1 MGREPTCSSPAPAPP
16 PSSPTPSPAGPGSPP
31 PLPLPTLPLP
41 RLGQWPRRLDTPSP
55 PAASR
60 FLCQTKRDGSGA
72 GPGRLG
78 RTPAKGGLAGRGGT
92 RAQWPWPWVSGRRCG
107 AQPREGWG
115 GNRPP
120 QPSPALGGQMGQ
132 EWAGAGRSSRPQ
144 RPDGRHTWPVTH
156 SQDTQSWITHVE
168 MQMCMCVHA
177 HIFGHTAQ
185 LEGSQFPQQGLNPGH
200 ASKSAKSNP

>member
-60 FLCQTKRDGSGA
+60 FLCQTKRGRQRGRTGA
-72 GPGRLG
+72 AGAHPQPREAWPAGEGREPSGPGPGSLD
-78 RTPAKGGLAGRGGT
+78 AAVGLSPGRGGEET
-92 RAQWPWPWVSGRRCG
+92 GLPSPA
-107 AQPREGWG
+107 
-115 GNRPP
+115 
-120 QPSPALGGQMGQ
+120 QPSPGRADG
-132 EWAGAGRSSRPQ
+132 AGVGRSSCPQ
-144 RPDGRHTWPVTH
+144 RPAGRHTWPVTH

-168 MQMCMCVHA
+168 MQMCMCVHT
-177 HIFGHTAQ
+177 HT
-185 LEGSQFPQQGLNPGH
+185 
-200 ASKSAKSNP
+200 

>member
-1 MGREPTCSSPAPAPP
+1 MGTLVPVPSRCQPEP
-16 PSSPTPSPAGPGSPP
+16 
-31 PLPLPTLPLP
+31 
-41 RLGQWPRRLDTPSP
+41 
-55 PAASR
+55 
-60 FLCQTKRDGSGA
+60 
-72 GPGRLG
+72 
-78 RTPAKGGLAGRGGT
+78 
-92 RAQWPWPWVSGRRCG
+92 RAQRAAPWPWVSGRRCG

-144 RPDGRHTWPVTH
+144 RPAGRHTWPVTH

-177 HIFGHTAQ
+177 HTHIRYTRTRAHPAHTRHRHSQLTRAHTITHVHTYPAPPAQ
-185 LEGSQFPQQGLNPGH
+185 DLTLTVCTHSNAYRQMQGYAYTQLTH
-200 ASKSAKSNP
+200 AGIGAHPTHTQT